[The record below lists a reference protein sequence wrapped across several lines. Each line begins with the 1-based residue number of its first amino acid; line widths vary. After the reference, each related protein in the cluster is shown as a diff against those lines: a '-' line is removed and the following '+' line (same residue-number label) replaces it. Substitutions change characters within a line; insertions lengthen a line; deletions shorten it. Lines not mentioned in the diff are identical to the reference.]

1 MDEFF
6 MTRKSIYKILFI
18 AAFAVFLIFTIQFVL
33 FTPTYVSTEMSVD
46 TEMPVTPVDT
56 GSPVTSI
63 DREPTISKSK
73 VAGLIVQ
80 FRDGITKKDAT
91 DILENHSLTLNK
103 IDYNVYDMPDKYY
116 IIVDQDKITDVKDE
130 LTKENWTESYQ
141 PVAKGNYYIT
151 ANENYYVITVSEQD
165 IKDKNLLAILEKHD
179 LQVNKF
185 VYCHI
190 HFSESPGT
198 GISQEKANELKS
210 ELEKDENVFTV
221 YFESIES

>member
-1 MDEFF
+1 

-33 FTPTYVSTEMSVD
+33 FTPTHVSTEMSVD
-46 TEMPVTPVDT
+46 TETPVTPVNT
-56 GSPVTSI
+56 GSQITSI
-63 DREPTISKSK
+63 DREPTISKPK

-91 DILENHSLTLNK
+91 DILENNSLTLNK
-103 IDYNVYDMPDKYY
+103 VDYDVYDMPDKYY

-141 PVAKGNYYIT
+141 PVEKGNYYIT
-151 ANENYYVITVSEQD
+151 AKENYYVITVSEQD
-165 IKDKNLLAILEKHD
+165 IKDKNLLAILEKYD

-190 HFSESPGT
+190 HLSESPGT

-210 ELEKDENVFTV
+210 ELEKDESVFTV